1 MDSSLLSPLYVMVQL
16 YHSEEFEDTKL
27 RTLSKAGKKTWKE
40 GQILPDLSSGIEL
53 FMHLKCDVQISVVEG
68 DCVGCTYKEPEKASL
83 LTGRMTRGQ
92 VSMNKT
98 ATPFP
103 PS

>member
-1 MDSSLLSPLYVMVQL
+1 MR
-16 YHSEEFEDTKL
+16 KL
-27 RTLSKAGKKTWKE
+27 RTLSKAGRRLGKKV
-40 GQILPDLSSGIEL
+40 QISLPDLSSGIEL
-53 FMHLKCDVQISVVEG
+53 FMHLKCDVQISLVEG
-68 DCVGCTYKEPEKASL
+68 DCVGCTYKKTEKASL